1 MSEPAVGRSSSSRA
15 PKEVSRD
22 EVRIVLVK
30 PTMLGGEEAAWEGV
44 PPQPLGLGGGS
55 VLSTEQTALLER
67 LRAGGRQPAA
77 EEAPADGGHVE
88 APAGGRDDSRPAA
101 AEEIVL
107 GEEGWTLESLAAVG
121 PAELDQLATAA
132 GMTKLET
139 MRLKHKVDSH
149 RFGQRSARKSAA
161 AAARASAPSRGEP
174 EPLPVTVDISNTFF
188 CAVFCFELALRLFV
202 HRKDYFTMDRMLCN
216 WS

>member
-1 MSEPAVGRSSSSRA
+1 
-15 PKEVSRD
+15 
-22 EVRIVLVK
+22 
-30 PTMLGGEEAAWEGV
+30 MLGGEEGAWEGV
-44 PPQPLGLGGGS
+44 PPQPHRPGGGS
-55 VLSTEQTALLER
+55 VLSTEQTALLDR

-77 EEAPADGGHVE
+77 DEE
-88 APAGGRDDSRPAA
+88 APAGGGHDDSRPAA

-107 GEEGWTLESLAAVG
+107 GEEAWTLESLAAVG

-174 EPLPVTVDISNTFF
+174 EPLPVTVQP
-188 CAVFCFELALRLFV
+188 AQAREPELLPEPQHGQVLRV
-202 HRKDYFTMDRMLCN
+202 Q
-216 WS
+216 SQ